1 MHVTDLLPEIA
12 VLVAAVVLLL
22 AALALPRSRQHWCAL
37 GALAALAAA
46 GGLCVQQLA
55 QPPRLA
61 MGDTWAIDGAGIWA
75 RLLVL
80 AASAACVLLAPGWLR
95 SDRRHG
101 EFYGVLLLGV
111 LGAMLMAG
119 AADLLQLTMA
129 VLLSSVTGYALAA
142 WHRQWALSVEAGM
155 KYFLVGLFTNTLL
168 LVGVTLLFG
177 LAGSTRLG
185 VLASALA
192 AAPRA
197 PLLPVVALGLTL
209 VGVLFKLGAVPAHPW
224 VPDVAQGAPAPSAA
238 FLTVVPKI
246 GAALALLRLLQA
258 FPAQAESWRLLLALL
273 ALATMTLGNL
283 MALWQSDLRRLLGWS
298 SVSQVGYALMAPA
311 VLGTS
316 GQAAPALLFFLAGYA
331 AGNIGAFAV
340 VTHLRGRTELAHYRG
355 LVAQRPWTAAA
366 LVLALLSLVGIP
378 PLVGFAGKLALFTAA
393 LDGGAGWLAVAA
405 ILNTVL
411 SLFYY
416 LRVIATM
423 VLDAPAS
430 ATALPTQTLGRWSA
444 LALGISVLL
453 VLLAGV
459 VMPLQGWPYGGTAD
473 LLRR

>member
-22 AALALPRSRQHWCAL
+22 AALALPRERQYWCAVA
-37 GALAALAAA
+37 ALAALAAA
-46 GGLCVQQLA
+46 GGLCVQQLG

-61 MGDTWAIDGAGIWA
+61 MGDTWVIDGAGIWA

-80 AASAACVLLAPGWLR
+80 AASAGCVLLGPGWLR

-101 EFYGVLLLGV
+101 EYYGMLLLGV

-142 WHRQWALSVEAGM
+142 WHRQWGLSVEAGM

-177 LAGSTRLG
+177 LAGSTRLEA
-185 VLASALA
+185 LAAALA
-192 AAPRA
+192 AAPRV
-197 PLLPVVALGLTL
+197 PLLPVALGLTL

-258 FPAQAESWRLLLALL
+258 LPAQAESWRPLLALL

-298 SVSQVGYALMAPA
+298 SVSQAGYALMAPA
-311 VLGTS
+311 VLGAS
-316 GQAAPALLFFLAGYA
+316 AQAAPALLFFLAGYA
-331 AGNIGAFAV
+331 AANTCAFAAV
-340 VTHLRGRTELAHYRG
+340 AHLRGRTELAHYRG
-355 LVAQRPWTAAA
+355 LLASQPWTAAA
-366 LVLALLSLVGIP
+366 LSLALLSLVGIP
-378 PLVGFAGKLALFTAA
+378 PLVGFVGKLGLFTVTIQ
-393 LDGGAGWLAVAA
+393 GGAVWLAVAA
-405 ILNTVL
+405 MANTVL

-416 LRVIATM
+416 LRVIGTM
-423 VLDAPAS
+423 VLDAPGA
-430 ATALPTQTLGRWSA
+430 AAQTLGRWSGAA
-444 LALGISVLL
+444 LAILTLL
-453 VLLAGV
+453 VLLLGIIA
-459 VMPLQGWPYGGTAD
+459 PLRGWPLAGQEQ
-473 LLRR
+473 LLGR